1 MYSQHLMFCALT
13 LAAQYCIWQKRTRY
27 YSTIALQR
35 VLVLTYFLSG
45 LQVCVE
51 VHVYRMLIKNITQV
65 RIK

>member
-13 LAAQYCIWQKRTRY
+13 LAAQHCNWQKRTRY
-27 YSTIALQR
+27 YSTMALQR
-35 VLVLTYFLSG
+35 VLV
-45 LQVCVE
+45 VH